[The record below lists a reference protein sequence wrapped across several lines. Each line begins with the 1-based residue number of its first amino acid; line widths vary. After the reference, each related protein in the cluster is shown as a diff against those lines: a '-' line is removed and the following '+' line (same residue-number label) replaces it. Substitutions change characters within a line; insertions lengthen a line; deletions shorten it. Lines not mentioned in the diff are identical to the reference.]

1 LFAASQGA
9 APSHFLAGFEAPVD
23 ESTRET
29 RRCHSP
35 GHRVCWLDGRQSE
48 ARDQNLQIQS

>member
-48 ARDQNLQIQS
+48 AGHQNLQIQS